1 MFDEF
6 EALDDAGLLAVMGE
20 ALRVERAA
28 VARRLVAAG
37 VFAARHEAGP
47 GSETERW
54 CVEDFDAAAA
64 EVGAE
69 LGVSRFRAEADMSR
83 GLTLVQRLPRL
94 AQRFLAGD
102 VDLRVI
108 AIIDHRTT
116 LVQDRDVLAELDA
129 RLAEAAARWNA
140 LSRAKLTEVVDW
152 LVVELDPEAKRVA
165 RDRRE
170 DRHVEIIPGE
180 HGLSEMHGR
189 LSATDG
195 GALDKR
201 LDAIAATV
209 CRDDPRTTAQ
219 RRVDGLM
226 ALSERRE
233 TLDCQCGQHQCPAA
247 GETVAGGTSA
257 PTQVIVHVLA
267 EQSTVDG
274 TGDTPAYLPGHGP
287 VPAATVREL
296 VDTGRATTRPLIIP
310 GPDTPAEPGY
320 RPSRALRAFLMFRDL
335 TCRFPGCSHP
345 AEKCDY
351 DHTVPWPQGH
361 TQASD
366 LKAYCR
372 HHHLLKTFW
381 GGPGGWNDVQY
392 PDGTIEFTSPSGRRH
407 TTTPLGA
414 SFFPHLATPTGDHQP
429 RGAPPPDTPAKTWA
443 MPRRRRTRAADKAA
457 RIAHERAINR
467 ANADANPPPF

>member
-6 EALDDAGLLAVMGE
+6 EGLDDAALLAVMGDS
-20 ALRVERAA
+20 LRVERAA

-69 LGVSRFRAEADMSR
+69 LGLSRFRAEADMSR

-94 AQRFLAGD
+94 AQRFLAGE

-108 AIIDHRTT
+108 AIIDNRTT
-116 LVQDRDVLAELDA
+116 LVQDRGVLAELDA
-129 RLAEAAARWNA
+129 RLAEAAPRWNA
-140 LSRAKLTEVVDW
+140 LSQAKLTEVVDW

-165 RDRRE
+165 RDRQD

-195 GALDKR
+195 AALDKR

-226 ALSERRE
+226 ALSEFRQS
-233 TLDCQCGQHQCPAA
+233 LDCRCGQDQCPAA
-247 GETVAGGTSA
+247 PTEA
-257 PTQVIVHVLA
+257 PGASTQVIVHVLA
-267 EQSTVDG
+267 EQSTIDG

-296 VDTGRATTRPLIIP
+296 VETGRAKTRPLTVP
-310 GPDTPAEPGY
+310 SPETPPEPGY
-320 RPSRALRAFLMFRDL
+320 RPSRALSAFLMFRDL

-351 DHTVPWPQGH
+351 DHTVPWPQGRTH
-361 TQASD
+361 PSD

-381 GGPGGWNDVQY
+381 GGPGGWHDVQY
-392 PDGTIEFTSPSGRRH
+392 PDGTIEFTSPSGRRY
-407 TTTPLGA
+407 TTAPLGA
-414 SFFPHLATPTGDHQP
+414 SFFPQLATPTGDHQP
-429 RGAPPPDTPAKTWA
+429 RGAPPPDSPAKTWA
-443 MPRRRRTRAADKAA
+443 MPLRRRTRAADKAA
-457 RIAHERAINR
+457 RIAYERAINR
-467 ANADANPPPF
+467 AIMNAHAPPF

>member
-6 EALDDAGLLAVMGE
+6 EALDDAALLAVMGE

-28 VARRLVAAG
+28 AARRLVAAG

-116 LVQDRDVLAELDA
+116 LVQDPGVLAELDA
-129 RLAEAAARWNA
+129 RLAEAAPRWNA

-165 RDRRE
+165 RDRHD
-170 DRHVEIIPGE
+170 DRHVEITPGE
-180 HGLSEMHGR
+180 HGLSEIHGR

-195 GALDKR
+195 ATLDKR

-233 TLDCQCGQHQCPAA
+233 TLDCRCGQHQCPPAP
-247 GETVAGGTSA
+247 VA
-257 PTQVIVHVLA
+257 PTQVIVHVLT
-267 EQSTVDG
+267 EQSTIDG

-296 VDTGRATTRPLIIP
+296 VDTGRATTRPLIVP
-310 GPDTPAEPGY
+310 SADTPAEPGY

-345 AEKCDY
+345 VEKCDY
-351 DHTVPWPQGH
+351 DHTVPWPQGR

-392 PDGTIEFTSPSGRRH
+392 PDGTIEFTSPSGRRY

-443 MPRRRRTRAADKAA
+443 MPLRRRNRAADKAA

-467 ANADANPPPF
+467 AIMDAHAPPF